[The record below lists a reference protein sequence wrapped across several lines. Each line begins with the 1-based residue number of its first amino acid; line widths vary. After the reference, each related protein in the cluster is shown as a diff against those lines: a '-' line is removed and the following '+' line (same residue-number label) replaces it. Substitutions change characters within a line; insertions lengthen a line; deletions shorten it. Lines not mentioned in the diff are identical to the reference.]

1 MSLQHSG
8 YTYSLDRRLRQIG
21 LGISLGLGLIALIF
35 PLLEAWHWLRDPLE
49 FLDHP
54 IHAAPS
60 LTYWFG
66 TDQQGHD
73 VFARAIAGVRVAW
86 QVVIA
91 STLISLIIGAPLG
104 VISGYR
110 GGWLDRFLVFIMDG
124 LYSLPG
130 LLLSIA
136 IAFVVGEG
144 VWNAAIALSV
154 VYVPQYFRVIRN
166 QTVSV
171 KTELY
176 IEAARAMGANTWT
189 IITRYLAQN
198 VSQSLPVLFSLNA
211 ADGILTLAGL
221 GFLGLGVP
229 ESVPE
234 WGHDL
239 KQALDALSTGENIWW
254 TAFFPGL
261 ALSLMVTGLS
271 LISESFN
278 RDR

>member
-1 MSLQHSG
+1 MSPNYTKHLNQVGIWITVTFALLAIAAPILQSW
-8 YTYSLDRRLRQIG
+8 
-21 LGISLGLGLIALIF
+21 
-35 PLLEAWHWLRDPLE
+35 EWLRDPLE
-49 FLDHP
+49 FLSHP

-73 VFARAIAGVRVAW
+73 VFARTIAGIVVAW

-91 STLISLIIGAPLG
+91 STLISLLLGVPLG
-104 VISGYR
+104 MLSGYR
-110 GGWLDRFLVFIMDG
+110 GGWLDRVLVFVMDG

-136 IAFVVGEG
+136 IAFVVGQG

-154 VYVPQYFRVIRN
+154 VYIPQYFRVIRN

-171 KTELY
+171 KTEVY
-176 IEAARAMGANTWT
+176 IEAAQALGADTWR
-189 IITRYLAQN
+189 ILTRYLAQN
-198 VSQSLPVLFSLNA
+198 VIQSLPVLFSLNA
-211 ADGILTLAGL
+211 ADAILTLAGL

-229 ESVPE
+229 ENVPE

-254 TAFFPGL
+254 TTIFPGL
-261 ALSLMVTGLS
+261 AITLMVTGLS
-271 LISESFN
+271 LVSEVISE
-278 RDR
+278 D